1 MFIHYSPQKNIPI
14 LMRRD
19 VTRQDKWHEKNS
31 NDNER
36 LVSVD
41 YRNIFVFTHANIFF
55 TPMRMKNEAKIKEK
69 KRKKKWTESHY
80 FPLDPP
86 LSFEEWRRSRVLVES
101 RIAKRQSRSRFKS
114 H

>member
-1 MFIHYSPQKNIPI
+1 MFIHYSPQKNISI

-41 YRNIFVFTHANIFF
+41 YRNIRIHPREYILH
-55 TPMRMKNEAKIKEK
+55 PNE
-69 KRKKKWTESHY
+69 
-80 FPLDPP
+80 D
-86 LSFEEWRRSRVLVES
+86 EERSED
-101 RIAKRQSRSRFKS
+101 
-114 H
+114 

>member
-31 NDNER
+31 NDNKR

-41 YRNIFVFTHANIFF
+41 YRNIFTHANIFF

-69 KRKKKWTESHY
+69 KRKKKWTESRY

-86 LSFEEWRRSRVLVES
+86 LSFEEWRRSRVLVDCETAKS
-101 RIAKRQSRSRFKS
+101 IAV
-114 H
+114 